1 MVVHAYWQG
10 CVEVTPPKTSPNNG
24 KHFMQSTT
32 NIPLQDIDSRKTSPL
47 TLDDGIVVGG
57 WLDAKHPRQMGHF
70 TPNHYVVRESHPSHS
85 SWTSNTLCKLFMAA
99 HLQAHMQAIL
109 PCTWPSSSFQILPL
123 LKPATSIQMSKE
135 ILVHQPSQNLILY
148 FLCISLSVGLFLV
161 CIINI
166 NPTLLQGLN
175 PDAAI

>member
-1 MVVHAYWQG
+1 MVHAYWQG
-10 CVEVTPPKTSPNNG
+10 SVEVTPTKTSPNNG
-24 KHFMQSTT
+24 KHFTQSTT

-57 WLDAKHPRQMGHF
+57 WLDAKHPHQMGHF
-70 TPNHYVVRESHPSHS
+70 TPNHYVVRESHSSHS

-123 LKPATSIQMSKE
+123 LKPATSNQMSKE
-135 ILVHQPSQNLILY
+135 ILMHQTSQNLILDL
-148 FLCISLSVGLFLV
+148 FSVHFSICRPIS
-161 CIINI
+161 CMHN
-166 NPTLLQGLN
+166 
-175 PDAAI
+175 